1 MMTTATRQHS
11 VLETNESPE
20 IRPVDPD
27 KLWLHGTR
35 APCFDTPRPATC
47 FTRDPFIA
55 TSFSLTGSYQAPRSQ
70 HGERRV
76 LSATIDLPEGAPIMR
91 MSLEFDQYLA
101 MVDSTKVFCPA
112 DQEDRAKQ
120 QREMRATYHQAAA
133 ERASELGYRTYF
145 ADLYHPDE
153 ETARVTLDASA
164 VTSAQHHAHFV
175 NTP

>member
-27 KLWLHGTR
+27 NLWLHGTR

-55 TSFSLTGSYQAPRSQ
+55 ASFSLTGSYQAPRSQ
-70 HGERRV
+70 HGEPRV
-76 LSATIDLPEGAPIMR
+76 LSATIDLPEGAPIIR

-101 MVDSTKVFCPA
+101 MVDSTQGVLPSRPGRPR
-112 DQEDRAKQ
+112 Q
-120 QREMRATYHQAAA
+120 TA
-133 ERASELGYRTYF
+133 ERCGRRITRQPQSEHVSS
-145 ADLYHPDE
+145 D
-153 ETARVTLDASA
+153 TAHTLP
-164 VTSAQHHAHFV
+164 TSTTPTRKPRSSRWTPAQ
-175 NTP
+175 

>member
-1 MMTTATRQHS
+1 MRTTATRQHS

-27 KLWLHGTR
+27 NLWLHGTR

-55 TSFSLTGSYQAPRSQ
+55 ASFSLTGSYQAPRSQ

-120 QREMRATYHQAAA
+120 QRERCGRRITRQPQSKHVSSDTAHTLPTSTTPTRKP
-133 ERASELGYRTYF
+133 RASRWT
-145 ADLYHPDE
+145 P
-153 ETARVTLDASA
+153 
-164 VTSAQHHAHFV
+164 AQ
-175 NTP
+175 